1 MNYSGDIRTENARNQ
16 HRAAAADRVPSSNP
30 PTRSPAT
37 TADRASIPQKAE
49 GRATT
54 RFADFLANAQNSST
68 STTVAVPRSTSMT
81 PSTAQTGMTQ
91 RAGVQFS
98 MHASERLR
106 MRGILATPEMVRSL
120 DTAMTQLS
128 AKQARDSLVVIGD
141 LGFVVNV
148 PNRTVVTAISM
159 SQGGSHV
166 YTNIDS
172 AMWMAPPIA
181 GV

>member
-1 MNYSGDIRTENARNQ
+1 MNYSRDIRTESPRTQYQAEARVPSGHQATRSSGKPANQAGIPNKPEGSATPRFAEVLANARN
-16 HRAAAADRVPSSNP
+16 
-30 PTRSPAT
+30 
-37 TADRASIPQKAE
+37 
-49 GRATT
+49 
-54 RFADFLANAQNSST
+54 AQT
-68 STTVAVPRSTSMT
+68 STPAGAPRSMGMT
-81 PSTAQTGMTQ
+81 PALAETVTTQ
-91 RAGVQFS
+91 RTDVQFS
-98 MHASERLR
+98 IHATERLR
-106 MRGILATPEMVRSL
+106 MRGIQATPEMVRSL

-159 SQGGSHV
+159 SQGGSHL